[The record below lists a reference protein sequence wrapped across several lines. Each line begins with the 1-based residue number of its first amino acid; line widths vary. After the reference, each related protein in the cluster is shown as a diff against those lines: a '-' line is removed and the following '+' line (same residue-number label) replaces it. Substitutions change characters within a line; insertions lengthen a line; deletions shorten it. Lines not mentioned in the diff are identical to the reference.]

1 MTRDTI
7 IRQVVDELV
16 ATAHLSVA
24 SSRQLASTRSS
35 ACVDEPLRLRPALG
49 DLHKRCSSA
58 RSARDGVMHTV
69 RPNPRMEPEDMAIDF
84 EVSDHIAL
92 VTLNSP
98 QRLNAMDAADYQ
110 ALSEAWT
117 EVRDNTDIRVA
128 VVTGAGDRAFSAGAD
143 LKSFLGTPTD
153 LSDFWLTQQGQLLNR
168 GIEMW
173 KPVIAAVNGYCLG
186 GGLTLMLA
194 TDIRFA
200 TPSASFGLT
209 EVKRGVLAANGGTQR
224 LIEQLPHALA
234 MELLLTGDRF
244 DVQTALQWGLVNRV
258 VETDDLLDTAFA
270 TARRISANAPLAVQ
284 ATKELALRSRDVD
297 RATGLRL
304 EEAMLKLLRHSE
316 DALEGPRAFA
326 EKRAPTFTGR

>member
-1 MTRDTI
+1 M
-7 IRQVVDELV
+7 
-16 ATAHLSVA
+16 
-24 SSRQLASTRSS
+24 
-35 ACVDEPLRLRPALG
+35 
-49 DLHKRCSSA
+49 
-58 RSARDGVMHTV
+58 
-69 RPNPRMEPEDMAIDF
+69 EDMAVDF
-84 EVSDHIAL
+84 EVKDHIAL

-117 EVRDNTDIRVA
+117 EVRDNPDVRVA

-143 LKSFLGTPTD
+143 LKTFLGGPSD
-153 LSDFWLTQQGQLLNR
+153 LSQFWLTQQGQLLNR

-173 KPVIAAVNGYCLG
+173 KPVIAAVNGYCIG

-200 TPSASFGLT
+200 TPSASFGLS

-224 LIEQLPHALA
+224 LIEQLPHAVA
-234 MELLLTGDRF
+234 MQLLLTGDQF
-244 DVQTALQWGLVNRV
+244 DVQTALRWGLVNRI
-258 VETDDLLDTAFA
+258 VEPGDLLDEAFA
-270 TARRISANAPLAVQ
+270 TARQISQNAPLAVQ

-304 EEAMLKLLRHSE
+304 EQAMLDLLRHSE
-316 DALEGPRAFA
+316 DATEGPRAFA
-326 EKRAPTFTGR
+326 EKRAPAFIGR